1 MTTNEIEKLR
11 TNYLFE
17 ARCHVVWHRVA
28 ARLYVELH
36 PETDFDDI
44 VLKLDPL
51 FTKMNNDEMWQ
62 IVELGQ

>member
-1 MTTNEIEKLR
+1 MITDEIEKVR
-11 TNYLFE
+11 ANYLFE
-17 ARCHVVWHRVA
+17 VRAKMVWHRVA
-28 ARLYVELH
+28 ARLYMELH

-51 FTKMNNDEMWQ
+51 FLKMNDDEMWQ